1 MKTGYVSTFL
11 PLQYA
16 LMVLVEYVCP
26 DGHRIRCRTE
36 TIDWQARWM
45 IWA

>member
-1 MKTGYVSTFL
+1 MKLGYVSTFM

-16 LMVLVEYVCP
+16 MFVRIEYVCP

-36 TIDWQARWM
+36 TIDWQTNFCWC
-45 IWA
+45 